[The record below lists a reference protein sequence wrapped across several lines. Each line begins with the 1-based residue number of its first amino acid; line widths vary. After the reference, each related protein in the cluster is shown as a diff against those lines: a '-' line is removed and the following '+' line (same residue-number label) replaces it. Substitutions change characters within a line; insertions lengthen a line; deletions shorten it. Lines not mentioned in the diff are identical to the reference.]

1 LYLKAITQQL
11 DGMEPMEWLI
21 IVLLQQE
28 LMFIKS
34 ALKNQE
40 TMKELKLLGV

>member
-1 LYLKAITQQL
+1 L
-11 DGMEPMEWLI
+11 DGMERMEWLI

-34 ALKNQE
+34 ALKKQG
-40 TMKELKLLGV
+40 TMKELKW